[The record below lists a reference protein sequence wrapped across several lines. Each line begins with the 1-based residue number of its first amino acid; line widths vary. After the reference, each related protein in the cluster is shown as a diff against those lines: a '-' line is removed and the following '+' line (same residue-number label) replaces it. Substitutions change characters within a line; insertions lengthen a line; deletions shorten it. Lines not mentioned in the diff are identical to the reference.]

1 MTSESLSTSEAVTSS
16 LQCLAQLA
24 EVVDLAIEDEPH
36 RAVLIGQRLM
46 TCFAQIDDAQPPM
59 AQGDTLAQV
68 MTLVVWSAMRDRRG
82 HPRDQIAIRPRES
95 GYSAHTDTSEVIVR
109 REGQQVRW
117 GFWFESGSFGPR
129 STLGNRRLN
138 RRRVERVNR
147 FRPSTQG
154 RTMASAITRRDIF
167 DCPRRLSV

>member
-1 MTSESLSTSEAVTSS
+1 METVQTLLLVCVNNDLGVALTAEAVTGS

-46 TCFAQIDDAQPPM
+46 TCFAQIDDAQPPV

-68 MTLVVWSAMRDRRG
+68 MTLVIWSAMRYRRG

-95 GYSAHTDTSEVIVR
+95 GYSAHTNDSIDCR
-109 REGQQVRW
+109 M
-117 GFWFESGSFGPR
+117 SL
-129 STLGNRRLN
+129 TLGGAAAACCSCLRVQRSSGLN
-138 RRRVERVNR
+138 
-147 FRPSTQG
+147 PTSCGGQT
-154 RTMASAITRRDIF
+154 
-167 DCPRRLSV
+167 C